1 MQNEID
7 KIKEEIKEDIKIERE
22 FEQWLKKICAL
33 STQALIVFILVWAA
47 MTLLNYVEILQ
58 GNVPHKFI
66 FVVNGSIF
74 STSVSSYL
82 IYKYIRRRRRRL
94 NEKLRN

>member
-22 FEQWLKKICAL
+22 IEQWLKKIYAL
-33 STQALIVFILVWAA
+33 STQALVVFILVWAA
-47 MTLLNYVEILQ
+47 MTFLNYVEILQ